1 MNRKIIARDLNC
13 APLKLTFS
21 REEEEDIQR
30 VLTKEC
36 GSGPRVT
43 TTSKIIH
50 SIVEHFGNTF
60 ISDS

>member
-13 APLKLTFS
+13 AALKLAFS
-21 REEEEDIQR
+21 SREEDIQR

-43 TTSKIIH
+43 KTSKIIH

>member
-13 APLKLTFS
+13 AALKLAFS
-21 REEEEDIQR
+21 REEDIQR

-43 TTSKIIH
+43 KTSKIIH